1 MRVTEGGLRVR
12 LGAGSVTVK
21 VTGIE
26 TGVAL
31 VALTVMSA
39 LYVPA
44 SSEPVAAVAVI
55 DPVPVPEEEERLNQA
70 ALSLTVQVRSPPPVL
85 EIPTVCELELPLP
98 CSAVKERLV
107 VLV

>member
-1 MRVTEGGLRVR
+1 MRVTEGGLRVK

-70 ALSLTVQVRSPPPVL
+70 ALSLTVHAPV
-85 EIPTVCELELPLP
+85 ELMAMVWVAGLAAPSVAE
-98 CSAVKERLV
+98 
-107 VLV
+107 